1 MAKDVYDVRV
11 QWDHEAEVWIATSN
25 DVLGLCCEADTF
37 DTLIDE
43 VVAVLP
49 DLLIGN
55 GVETSATDVKLRFTA
70 ERQAVARLVA

>member
-1 MAKDVYDVRV
+1 MLEQFTMAKDVYDVRV
-11 QWDHEAEVWIATSN
+11 EWDREAEVWIATSN
-25 DVLGLCCEADTF
+25 DVPGLCCEAETF

-55 GVETSATDVKLRFTA
+55 GVETSATNA
-70 ERQAVARLVA
+70 CQ